1 MATFTHQAQIIFV
14 SAFDPIPNRC
24 LVSQR
29 LENQQKVNFSL
40 TTFKPFPRYADLDI
54 EVQMHPMQKKP
65 GYSFAQDGAVQ
76 SA

>member
-1 MATFTHQAQIIFV
+1 MFV
-14 SAFDPIPNRC
+14 AGLDPIPNRC
-24 LVSQR
+24 PISQW

-40 TTFKPFPRYADLDI
+40 TTFKPPPRYADLDI
-54 EVQMHPMQKKP
+54 EVQVHPMQKKP